1 MNVGAQS
8 TKSKSKTVYELREM
22 QKFWPKNESN
32 SVNLTWEINIQILK
46 KS

>member
-8 TKSKSKTVYELREM
+8 TKCKRKTVYELKEM
-22 QKFWPKNESN
+22 QKFWPKKETN

>member
-8 TKSKSKTVYELREM
+8 TKYKRNKVCELKAI
-22 QKFWPKNESN
+22 QKFWPKKETN

>member
-8 TKSKSKTVYELREM
+8 TRCKPKKVHELKEI
-22 QKFWPKNESN
+22 QKCWPKKETN

>member
-8 TKSKSKTVYELREM
+8 TTCKRKKVYELKKI
-22 QKFWPKNESN
+22 QKFWPKKETN
-32 SVNLTWEINIQILK
+32 SVNLTWEIDIQILK

>member
-8 TKSKSKTVYELREM
+8 TKCKRKKVYELKKM
-22 QKFWPKNESN
+22 QKFWPKTENK